1 MNQQKGIK
9 RFFADFKKFFPLL
22 LNLAGK
28 DFKLKYRRSILGVLW
43 SILNPLLT
51 MIIIT
56 RVFGI
61 LLKVQVENFAT
72 YYLLGYTLW
81 TFFSESTTN
90 SMSSIVSGAPLIKKV
105 YIPKYVFPVEK
116 CLFSLINFGFS
127 LIAVL
132 LVMLLQGVYPTPV
145 SLLVFLPVLY
155 CFLFCVGFS
164 LILSALTVYFRDIMH
179 LYSVLLTIW
188 MYLTPIIYPMSIL
201 KDHDKAIAIVH
212 CNPMYYFVEYFRA
225 VMMHGSDPIAYPVPS
240 FAFNMVCLAIGL
252 GTLVLGGLV
261 FSRAQKRFILHI

>member
-1 MNQQKGIK
+1 MIPILNILMGMLQRLRGKKHRRKHLRYKCRRIRSYATADGQRDAPFVFPFRIFTGRNGFQVSLKERTVCLNQQKGIK

-90 SMSSIVSGAPLIKKV
+90 SMSSIVSDEDFGIRV
-105 YIPKYVFPVEK
+105 QYIT
-116 CLFSLINFGFS
+116 C
-127 LIAVL
+127 
-132 LVMLLQGVYPTPV
+132 
-145 SLLVFLPVLY
+145 
-155 CFLFCVGFS
+155 
-164 LILSALTVYFRDIMH
+164 
-179 LYSVLLTIW
+179 
-188 MYLTPIIYPMSIL
+188 
-201 KDHDKAIAIVH
+201 
-212 CNPMYYFVEYFRA
+212 
-225 VMMHGSDPIAYPVPS
+225 
-240 FAFNMVCLAIGL
+240 
-252 GTLVLGGLV
+252 
-261 FSRAQKRFILHI
+261 